1 MTQFKNM
8 MQQAQQLQAQMANM
22 QQKLESLEVE
32 ATSGG
37 GLVKMR
43 MTGKGEAK
51 SLQIDPSLLKL
62 EEKEVLE
69 DLIVACVNEAR
80 AKTESL
86 AAEEMSKLT
95 GNMKLP
101 GGFKLPF

>member
-8 MQQAQQLQAQMANM
+8 MQQAQQLQAQMASV
-22 QQKLESLEVE
+22 QQKLETLEVE
-32 ATSGG
+32 GISGG
-37 GLVKMR
+37 GLIKMII
-43 MTGKGEAK
+43 TGKGEIK
-51 SLQIDPSLLKL
+51 SLQIDPSLLKP

-69 DLIVACVNEAR
+69 DLIVAAAHDGKSKSE
-80 AKTESL
+80 TL
-86 AAEEMSKLT
+86 ANEEMAKIT